1 MIKKTF
7 EVDPRTV
14 EIKKLL
20 GKDFLELS
28 MRTVSSA
35 YPNRNGSCFTKEAQE
50 KGLESY
56 NNKPI
61 LAYFENGDFVSH
73 DGQWTRD
80 TETGM
85 DFWDTIGVKGERP
98 IGVIREKDRKEVVY
112 DEKDGLYWTEITCAL
127 WTQYSY
133 RQVKRLIEDAQRSAE
148 EGGHAKSISVEVE
161 ILDYEVVDG
170 VEVIKDYA
178 LTGVTILGSRR
189 GKKVEP
195 GIEGAGLSVLDVIS
209 KDLYERQRHT
219 IMRAYER
226 LDDALAKKEENMP
239 EDKKFEEGEVC
250 PECGK
255 NPCVCEA
262 KPEKEAKLEQ
272 EEDEKLEK
280 NEAEPEKME
289 DEPKEGEP
297 EPEPKKEQN
306 ELIEEDPKE
315 EEPSKAEV
323 ISDLAWL
330 IQGLGYKIQDYDCCI
345 KHYEEAE
352 GEIPGKKLVIATLKR
367 MKACAEEEIVEL
379 GKLLALISAEDFV
392 EDPEKEEFECKL
404 SEHCSLSG
412 LYCDYLNME
421 KECNEAKEKCASLE
435 KECEEGK
442 KAFEE
447 KDAECKLS
455 KEEFEKVQTE
465 CDELKFAA
473 FMDKASSAIE
483 AAKDSIGEETAKAL
497 FERCEKKD
505 IFSLDVLDNEIALAV
520 GKAALAN
527 KLTKTAYSA
536 PITNFP
542 TSPKAK
548 AAEAKTSD
556 PFAKMGYK
564 SRKK

>member
-7 EVDPRTV
+7 EVDPKTV

-35 YPNRNGSCFTKEAQE
+35 NPNRNGSYFTKEAQE
-50 KGLESY
+50 KALESY

-98 IGVIREKDRKEVVY
+98 IGVIREKDHKEVVY
-112 DEKDGLYWTEITCAL
+112 DESDGLYWTEITCAL

-133 RQVKRLIEDAQRSAE
+133 RQVKRLIEDAQKAAL
-148 EGGHAKSISVEVE
+148 EGGQAKSISVEVD

-209 KDLYERQRHT
+209 KDLYEKQRHS
-219 IMRAYER
+219 ILRAYER
-226 LDDALAKKEENMP
+226 LDDALAKKEENMDP
-239 EDKKFEEGEVC
+239 EKKEKEEGELC

-255 NPCVCEA
+255 NPCECEN
-262 KPEKEAKLEQ
+262 KPEQ
-272 EEDEKLEK
+272 EEIEKE
-280 NEAEPEKME
+280 
-289 DEPKEGEP
+289 EPKPEQNEDKPEEKPEEGEP
-297 EPEPKKEQN
+297 EEGEPKAEKNSLEGEIEKEEPKKED
-306 ELIEEDPKE
+306 I
-315 EEPSKAEV
+315 
-323 ISDLAWL
+323 IRDLAWM
-330 IQGLGYKIQDYDCCI
+330 IEGLGYKIEDYDRCI
-345 KHYEEAE
+345 DHYEEAGDE
-352 GEIPGKKLVIATLKR
+352 LPGKKLVIATLKR
-367 MKACAEEEIVEL
+367 MKECAKEEIAEL
-379 GKLLALISAEDFV
+379 GKLLALVSAEDFV
-392 EDPEKEEFECKL
+392 EDPEQEEFECKL
-404 SEHCSLSG
+404 SEHCCISK
-412 LYCDYLNME
+412 LYSDYLSVE
-421 KECNEAKEKCASLE
+421 KECNEMKEKCAALE
-435 KECEEGK
+435 KECEEHK
-442 KAFEE
+442 NCLEE
-447 KDAECKLS
+447 KEAECKLS
-455 KEEFEKVQTE
+455 KEECEKIQKE
-465 CDELKFAA
+465 CDELKFSA
-473 FMDKASSAIE
+473 FMEKATSAIE
-483 AAKDSIGEETAKAL
+483 EAKDSIGEEVAKNL

-505 IFSLDVLDNEIALAV
+505 IFSLEVLNDEIALAV

-527 KLTKTAYSA
+527 KSAKTAYSA
-536 PITNFP
+536 PVPTFP
-542 TSPKAK
+542 SAIQGKT
-548 AAEAKTSD
+548 AEVKSKD
-556 PFAKMGYK
+556 PFERMGYK